1 MSNHDQRAADTRHQ
15 ISSSPVADAT
25 SLRDKFTPGPWHI
38 DWNGGMTPR
47 ILGLNAPGVT
57 REIADVRFHNGSD
70 DPQVHANARLI
81 AAAPETAAER
91 DRLRAD
97 KAELLAA
104 LKDILQADFLSP
116 EARRDAVRRAGAA
129 IAAAEGKTP

>member
-1 MSNHDQRAADTRHQ
+1 MTEH
-15 ISSSPVADAT
+15 
-25 SLRDKFTPGPWHI
+25 TPGPWHI
-38 DWNGGMTPR
+38 DTISPCTVYTIRQDTKPPMRLELATFWGRTGDEAKVNAE
-47 ILGLNAPGVT
+47 LFLN
-57 REIADVRFHNGSD
+57 
-70 DPQVHANARLI
+70 
-81 AAAPETAAER
+81 APETAAER

>member
-1 MSNHDQRAADTRHQ
+1 MTEH
-15 ISSSPVADAT
+15 
-25 SLRDKFTPGPWHI
+25 TPGPWTI
-38 DWNGGMTPR
+38 RRALNPTDGGFDYAVGAVVNGKERCIIEAFAVIGEGVR
-47 ILGLNAPGVT
+47 VNA
-57 REIADVRFHNGSD
+57 E
-70 DPQVHANARLI
+70 ANARLI